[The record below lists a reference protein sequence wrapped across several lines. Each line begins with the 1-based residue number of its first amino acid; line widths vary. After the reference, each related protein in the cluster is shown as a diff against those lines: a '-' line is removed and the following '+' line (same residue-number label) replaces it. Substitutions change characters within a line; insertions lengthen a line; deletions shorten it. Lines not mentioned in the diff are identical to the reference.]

1 MPESAPPD
9 PDRSALDADGP
20 TADPAAAFERLESAV
35 EELLDRHVELRD
47 RVKGLESEQASLK
60 HALSGSG
67 DGDPEALGE
76 RLEELASENRR
87 LRDVLEEGRERAE
100 RIRSR
105 LRLMED
111 EA

>member
-1 MPESAPPD
+1 MPESEPPD
-9 PDRSALDADGP
+9 DDRSSSESGS
-20 TADPAAAFERLESAV
+20 ADPVGAFERLEEAV
-35 EELLDRHVELRD
+35 GDLLDRHVELRE
-47 RVKGLESEQASLK
+47 RLERLETEQASLK

-67 DGDPEALGE
+67 NGDAEALGE

-87 LRDVLEEGRERAE
+87 LREVLEEGRERAE

-111 EA
+111 EG

>member
-9 PDRSALDADGP
+9 VNRSSGDSGSPDP
-20 TADPAAAFERLESAV
+20 VEAFDRLEEAV
-35 EELLDRHVELRD
+35 DELLGRHAELRD
-47 RVKGLESEQASLK
+47 RVERLESEQASLR

-67 DGDPEALGE
+67 DGESEGLGE

-87 LRDVLEEGRERAE
+87 LREVLEEGRERAE